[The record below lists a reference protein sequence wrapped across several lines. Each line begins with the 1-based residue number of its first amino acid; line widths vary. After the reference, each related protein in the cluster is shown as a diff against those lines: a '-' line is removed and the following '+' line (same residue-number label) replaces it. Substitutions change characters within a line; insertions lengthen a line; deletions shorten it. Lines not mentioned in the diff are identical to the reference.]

1 MQFRPS
7 KAAAGEELAMEDKF
21 WEAVEVWVRKP
32 QVLNRRLCGASVA
45 AREIAR
51 GLGALRDLLERGQSS
66 QLSSDEADKVLRLWL
81 KGNFCGE
88 RRERAAAA
96 ATDSE
101 GGGPECDGLQFEV
114 ITRTLIPKELHKFA
128 KMQELIVRD
137 IRNAL
142 FVSVPLMEDAAGVVS
157 VRTSNIYTVTCGTDD
172 TKQWHVEVQ
181 ACGDGEWQV
190 DGVTLPALVW
200 LETHFVPKLHKWMGE
215 NKQSDFPDSL
225 SLLPVEKYGL
235 LYQRLKE
242 KYRNLVKVW
251 PEVTDPE
258 KFVYEDVAI
267 ASYLLVLWEEERA
280 ERGLEGRQSFVD
292 LGCGNGLLVHILAS
306 EGHPGRGIDVRKR
319 KIWDWYGAETILEE
333 CAITPGDDFLFTDVD
348 WLIGNHSDE
357 LTPWI
362 PVIAARSSFD
372 CRYFV
377 LPCCFHDF
385 IGRYRRRSCR
395 RSQYREYLDFVA
407 EIGNAC
413 GFRVQEDTLRIP
425 STKRVC
431 QVGKTRMYPQS
442 EEALLEER
450 RADFIRRRVG
460 GQACRPPQ
468 PCSGHVNHRQQPR
481 PSPAPPPGF
490 LSAQEPDI
498 KIPGKVMSDSPGRR
512 KTASQ
517 DVLHHQASEHGDGIS
532 VGVQSLA
539 DFASEV
545 DTKTADFPHC
555 TLQQQ
560 SSNENINGTSFCGS
574 NVHTDAR
581 FCNVGKSS
589 NDVFMNDTLDSA
601 HCTTLDLEAE
611 QKGEIVGEFHR
622 NLLIKEPDA
631 EHNEQPASSDT
642 RPAGGWLGEFRPRE
656 REERVRN
663 CVRLP
668 LGLVERVV
676 ETVAKALLA
685 STEERVNDGGTQ
697 ESSPHWNR
705 GGSIPLEGAAKLI
718 DGETLQQLKCECGG
732 LKTLLKNSH
741 QVFIVLQSR
750 VQLRD
755 WRREQVV
762 KKPKNNRKKSAADCY
777 KTRVCWFYSHHPDGC
792 PREASCCPYAHGLE
806 DLHGE
811 QGQGRSCPQTTWF

>member
-1 MQFRPS
+1 M
-7 KAAAGEELAMEDKF
+7 EEKF

-51 GLGALRDLLERGQSS
+51 GLEALRDLLERGQPS
-66 QLSSDEADKVLRLWL
+66 QLSSDEADKVLRLWH
-81 KGNFCGE
+81 KGNLCGE
-88 RRERAAAA
+88 RRAAAA
-96 ATDSE
+96 ATATDSE
-101 GGGPECDGLQFEV
+101 SGGPECDGLRFEV

-137 IRNAL
+137 ISNAV

-172 TKQWHVEVQ
+172 TKQWHVKVRAGGE
-181 ACGDGEWQV
+181 GEWQV

-215 NKQSDFPDSL
+215 SKQSDFPDSL
-225 SLLPVEKYGL
+225 SLLPVEKYGV

-292 LGCGNGLLVHILAS
+292 LGCGNGLLVHILAN

-319 KIWDWYGAETILEE
+319 KIWDWYGAGTILEE
-333 CAITPGDDFLFTDVD
+333 CAVTPGDDFLFTDVD

-407 EIGNAC
+407 EIGNTC

-431 QVGKTRMYPQS
+431 QVGKARMYPQS

-468 PCSGHVNHRQQPR
+468 PCSGHR
-481 PSPAPPPGF
+481 
-490 LSAQEPDI
+490 
-498 KIPGKVMSDSPGRR
+498 
-512 KTASQ
+512 
-517 DVLHHQASEHGDGIS
+517 
-532 VGVQSLA
+532 
-539 DFASEV
+539 
-545 DTKTADFPHC
+545 
-555 TLQQQ
+555 
-560 SSNENINGTSFCGS
+560 
-574 NVHTDAR
+574 
-581 FCNVGKSS
+581 
-589 NDVFMNDTLDSA
+589 
-601 HCTTLDLEAE
+601 
-611 QKGEIVGEFHR
+611 GERVGEFHR

-631 EHNEQPASSDT
+631 EHGEQPASSDT

-668 LGLVERVV
+668 VGLVERVV
-676 ETVAKALLA
+676 ETVARALLA
-685 STEERVNDGGTQ
+685 STEELVNDGGTQ

-705 GGSIPLEGAAKLI
+705 GGSIRLEGAAKLI

-762 KKPKNNRKKSAADCY
+762 RRPKNNRKKSAVDCY

-792 PREASCCPYAHGLE
+792 PRETSCCPFAHGPE
-806 DLHGE
+806 DLHAQ
-811 QGQGRSCPQTTWF
+811 QGQGHSCPQTTWF

>member
-1 MQFRPS
+1 
-7 KAAAGEELAMEDKF
+7 F

-88 RRERAAAA
+88 RRERAAVA

-137 IRNAL
+137 IHNAL

-468 PCSGHVNHRQQPR
+468 PCSGH
-481 PSPAPPPGF
+481 
-490 LSAQEPDI
+490 
-498 KIPGKVMSDSPGRR
+498 
-512 KTASQ
+512 

-539 DFASEV
+539 DFA
-545 DTKTADFPHC
+545 T
-555 TLQQQ
+555 
-560 SSNENINGTSFCGS
+560 
-574 NVHTDAR
+574 
-581 FCNVGKSS
+581 
-589 NDVFMNDTLDSA
+589 

-611 QKGEIVGEFHR
+611 QK
-622 NLLIKEPDA
+622 
-631 EHNEQPASSDT
+631 DT

-806 DLHGE
+806 DLHGQ